1 MDLNAILAL
10 VQGYPF
16 LAIGLLAFYLY
27 ETGPLGPS
35 VQSIIS
41 LFVTGFKPQPDP
53 GPTPVPTPA
62 PTDPLSVLIQHLVG
76 LLVQSQAA
84 GDKELEQAALK
95 VLTATTKS

>member
-10 VQGYPF
+10 VQGHPF

-27 ETGPLGPS
+27 ETGRLGPS

-41 LFVTGFKPQPDP
+41 LFVTGFKPQPVP
-53 GPTPVPTPA
+53 GPTPSPTPV
-62 PTDPLSVLIQHLVG
+62 DPVGVLIQHLVG